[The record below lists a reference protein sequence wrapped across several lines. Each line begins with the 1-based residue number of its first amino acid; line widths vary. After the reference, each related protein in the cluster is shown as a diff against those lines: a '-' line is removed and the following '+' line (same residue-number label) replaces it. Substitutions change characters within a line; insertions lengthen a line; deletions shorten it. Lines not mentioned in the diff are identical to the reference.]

1 MYCVALLTCLGVAQ
15 LTRYPYPRQTKTKK
29 SLSVPPRDQ
38 RTTQRPENSKVKMIG
53 NDKKRPFLGMI

>member
-1 MYCVALLTCLGVAQ
+1 MQYVALLTCLGVAQ

-38 RTTQRPENSKVKMIG
+38 RTTQKPENSKVRMTG
-53 NDKKRPFLGMI
+53 NEKKRIFI